1 MATDTQ
7 PNQADERSQP
17 EQQRRKT
24 RTGFVVSTDMDKTAV
39 IAVTRQFMHPL
50 YKKYVRD
57 RTHYKAHDEENDVR
71 VGDKVLVEETRPL
84 SKDKRWRV
92 REVLDRAPVV

>member
-1 MATDTQ
+1 MATET
-7 PNQADERSQP
+7 
-17 EQQRRKT
+17 EQQDRTQQGHRKT
-24 RTGFVVSTDMDKTAV
+24 RTGFVVSNDMDKTAV
-39 IAVTRQFMHPL
+39 VAVTRQFMHPL

-57 RTHYKAHDEENDVR
+57 RTHYKAHDRDNDVR
-71 VGDKVLVEETRPL
+71 PGDKVLIEETRPL